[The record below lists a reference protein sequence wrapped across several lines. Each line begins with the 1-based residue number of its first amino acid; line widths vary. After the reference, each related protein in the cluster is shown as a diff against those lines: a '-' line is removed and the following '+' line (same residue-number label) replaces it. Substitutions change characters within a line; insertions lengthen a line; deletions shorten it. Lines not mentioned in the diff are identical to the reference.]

1 MLLYFKRDFFLF
13 LGQISIE
20 RKCIRM
26 QGNLSMVKSTFVII
40 LLRSHRKENNDF
52 QCSVKKLSK
61 RKKKRKRR
69 NEIYR
74 IRANNE
80 GNPIVLHE

>member
-1 MLLYFKRDFFLF
+1 M
-13 LGQISIE
+13 LGQKIVE
-20 RKCIRM
+20 K
-26 QGNLSMVKSTFVII
+26 
-40 LLRSHRKENNDF
+40 
-52 QCSVKKLSK
+52 
-61 RKKKRKRR
+61 KKKRKRR